1 MRKKGFGLNGYL
13 AIGIMAAVTMMHEV
27 IAVPINT
34 VDWGDPQLAKCIHK
48 LASKNSWQNT
58 EDITDIKCHSKG
70 IGSAQSLS
78 KLKNLRKLSLF
89 NNQIQQLDLSNLSQ
103 LEFLNLANN
112 DLKKLQINGLSDL
125 QKLYLFRN
133 ELQTVDLQG
142 LTALE
147 EIRIMQNKLNKLDI
161 TPLGSLKQ
169 GHIFDNQLEDLKIDG
184 LHQLEFLDV
193 RQNPMPDELY
203 DFYDEQEGIVI
214 SHDGNAEDW
223 K

>member
-1 MRKKGFGLNGYL
+1 MWKEGRVLIIRTGCLLIAGLL
-13 AIGIMAAVTMMHEV
+13 FQTTSAAQPLETM
-27 IAVPINT
+27 
-34 VDWGDPQLAKCIHK
+34 DWGDPQLAKCINK
-48 LASKNSWQNT
+48 LAQKNGWQNSA
-58 EDITDIKCHSKG
+58 DITDVKCHSKK
-70 IGSAQSLS
+70 IVSAQSLS
-78 KLKNLRKLSLF
+78 QLANLRRLSLF
-89 NNQIQQLDLSNLSQ
+89 NNKLQKLDLSALTQ

-112 DLKKLQINGLSDL
+112 DLQELHISGLAKL

-133 ELQTVDLQG
+133 DLQTVDLQG

-147 EIRIMQNKLNKLDI
+147 EIRLMQNQLTNLDI
-161 TPLGSLKQ
+161 TPLTSLKQ

-184 LHQLEFLDV
+184 LEHLEFLDV